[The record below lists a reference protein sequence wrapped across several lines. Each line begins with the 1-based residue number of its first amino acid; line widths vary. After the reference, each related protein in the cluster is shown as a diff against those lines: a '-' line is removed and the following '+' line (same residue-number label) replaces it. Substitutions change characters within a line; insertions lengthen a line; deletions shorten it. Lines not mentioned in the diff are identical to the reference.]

1 MPHPTRGKVKIPT
14 HEKAFVIEFSS
25 FSGTDVSQMS
35 VGCPG
40 GGVVESW
47 SESEVL
53 KWNFELIGALAVNP

>member
-1 MPHPTRGKVKIPT
+1 MPHPTRSKVKIPT
-14 HEKAFVIEFSS
+14 HEKAFLIEFSS

-40 GGVVESW
+40 VVDSW
-47 SESEVL
+47 NESEVL

>member
-14 HEKAFVIEFSS
+14 HEKAFLIEFSS

-40 GGVVESW
+40 GGGC
-47 SESEVL
+47 
-53 KWNFELIGALAVNP
+53 WNFELIGALAVNP

>member
-14 HEKAFVIEFSS
+14 HEKAFLIEFSS

-40 GGVVESW
+40 GGGGC
-47 SESEVL
+47 
-53 KWNFELIGALAVNP
+53 WNFELIGALAVNP